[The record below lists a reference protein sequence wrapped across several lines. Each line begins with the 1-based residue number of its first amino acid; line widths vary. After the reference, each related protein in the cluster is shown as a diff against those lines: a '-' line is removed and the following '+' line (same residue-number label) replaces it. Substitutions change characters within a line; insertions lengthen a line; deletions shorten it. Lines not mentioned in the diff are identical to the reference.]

1 MNGVLLLF
9 VRFVALPMLGSIT
22 NGAGTIGIIGTVVF
36 YAVEYVF
43 DMKTA
48 LLSPHYQVDLTF
60 LSADLRIG
68 LLDFQVSILIHLGS
82 NSVFNIL
89 EHIWIAVQICALC
102 LQSSS
107 TTSS

>member
-1 MNGVLLLF
+1 
-9 VRFVALPMLGSIT
+9 
-22 NGAGTIGIIGTVVF
+22 
-36 YAVEYVF
+36 
-43 DMKTA
+43 MKTV
-48 LLSPHYQVDLTF
+48 LLSPHYRVDLTFTTF

-68 LLDFQVSILIHLGS
+68 LLDFQVSILIYLGS